1 LRQKAARDPRI
12 GDYCVWGN
20 RSLFAKVQSV
30 SVYQPIHRGAPLA
43 RLPVRDNSLVAQE
56 LQKML
61 QAGNVVRVGAP
72 MSSAVAQIP
81 LPLLKSKVF
90 DVDRPPCQ
98 PSAEVAYEPYFAASR
113 YRRVA
118 ASTQQALKTGQVGQ

>member
-1 LRQKAARDPRI
+1 M
-12 GDYCVWGN
+12 
-20 RSLFAKVQSV
+20 F
-30 SVYQPIHRGAPLA
+30 
-43 RLPVRDNSLVAQE
+43 
-56 LQKML
+56 

-98 PSAEVAYEPYFAASR
+98 SSAEVAYEPYFAASR

-118 ASTQQALKTGQVGQ
+118 VSTQQALKTGQVGQ